1 MSCALTPIFALA
13 IAFSPHLAL
22 RADGTGCVSGKR
34 TADGVACDYEQQM
47 APPLQLTQWM
57 NTPDGKP
64 LKLENLRGKVV
75 VIDFWGTW

>member
-1 MSCALTPIFALA
+1 
-13 IAFSPHLAL
+13 
-22 RADGTGCVSGKR
+22 
-34 TADGVACDYEQQM
+34 M

-64 LKLENLRGKVV
+64 LKLEDLRGKVV